1 MQFTLKQLRYFVAA
15 AEQASVTGAARAIHV
30 SQPSISAAIA
40 QIEDRFELQLFVRH
54 HAQGLSLTPAG
65 RRFLLEARGLLG
77 HAAELQQSALG
88 LADELAGP
96 LDVGCFITF
105 APLLMPG
112 LLRAFA
118 ARFPDIAVKLHEDHT
133 EALIQSL
140 RGGRFDLA
148 LTYDLNLGPDIAFEP
163 LAEVPLHVLL
173 PSRHRL
179 AHEAALSLGALIEEP
194 LVLLGLPQSRDYF
207 LSIFY
212 GLGLQPRVAYET
224 PSFEMLRG
232 LVANG
237 HGYAV
242 MHSRPVSDVALDGER
257 LVYRPVAEKIR
268 PTRLGL
274 ARLAAARPRRMT
286 TAFAEFCK
294 EFVISGSPMALRLP
308 AADTQGPTRPVQAAA
323 AGTGRRTVHR
333 RPRP

>member
-15 AEQASVTGAARAIHV
+15 AEQASVTGAARKIHV
-30 SQPSISAAIA
+30 SQPSISAHIA
-40 QIEDRFELQLFVRH
+40 QLEDRFELQLFVRH

-65 RRFLLEARGLLG
+65 RRFLLEARNLLG
-77 HAAELQQSALG
+77 HAGELQQSARG
-88 LADELAGP
+88 LADELAGD
-96 LDVGCFITF
+96 LDIGCFITF
-105 APLLMPG
+105 APLLMPA

-118 ARFPDIAVKLHEDHT
+118 TRFPDIAVKLHEDHT

-148 LTYDLNLGPDIAFEP
+148 LTYDLNLGPDIAFDP

-179 AHEAALSLGALIEEP
+179 AREDALSLGALIEEP

-237 HGYAV
+237 HGYSV
-242 MHSRPVSDVALDGER
+242 MHSRPVSEQALDGTR
-257 LVYRPVAEKIR
+257 LIYRPVSEKIR
-268 PTRLGL
+268 PTLLGL
-274 ARLAAARPRRMT
+274 VRRKDARPRRMA
-286 TAFAEFCK
+286 TAFADFCREFL
-294 EFVISGSPMALRLP
+294 SDGSPMALK
-308 AADTQGPTRPVQAAA
+308 
-323 AGTGRRTVHR
+323 
-333 RPRP
+333 RPRRAGRMPPPRSGGG